1 MIIDDFVSPDTNIM
15 TLTANTVIPIAG
27 HDLGTLNVALS
38 NFG

>member
-27 HDLGTLNVALS
+27 HDLSTLNVAPS